1 MPVTFSTATHTG
13 LVRRSNEDALFASPP
28 LFMVADGMGG
38 ARAGEVAAG
47 EVAKAFKQFTPREAQ
62 PEQGLADLI
71 VRVNRDIYQ
80 MAADAAEHRGM
91 GTTVTAAVLTGNSV
105 GIAHVGDS
113 RAYLWRG
120 GELTQLTDDHSLV
133 GEMLKL
139 GKISPADVKDHPQ
152 RSVIT
157 RALGVEQ
164 TVDVDTHSIALKG
177 GDLFLLCSDGL
188 HSMVSDHSIAAI
200 LARGADLDTTA
211 GLLVEA
217 ANAGGGLDNVTV
229 VLFSPDGSLPA
240 GAASGQGREA
250 GPAADTGTLPAVKD
264 AAGAPAGSRER
275 KKRSWPGWA
284 GTIPGRITIVL
295 LAAAVIIGGTLYAT
309 RQMYYLDVE
318 NGHVAIYQ
326 GVPYSLGPLPL
337 HSLYLESQVGLDTLE
352 PFEQER
358 VARRELHTL
367 NEAQKILDNYR
378 RRD

>member
-71 VRVNRDIYQ
+71 VRVNRDIYR

-91 GTTVTAAVLTGNSV
+91 GTTVTAAALTGNSV

-188 HSMVSDHSIAAI
+188 HSMVSDQSIAAI

-250 GPAADTGTLPAVKD
+250 GPAA
-264 AAGAPAGSRER
+264 GSRKR
-275 KKRSWPGWA
+275 KKRSWPGWP

-295 LAAAVIIGGTLYAT
+295 LAAAVIIGGALYAT

-367 NEAQKILDNYR
+367 DEAQKILDNYR